1 MLTNGKYTIWGER
14 IRKPQGLIEHERDQR
29 IFPPYYCSMKFL
41 RVFPEFLEVYRQ
53 DYDFFFFNVSFAG
66 KRYYAPYPS
75 QKAFFKELRY
85 KLDCDYL
92 SGIPHKLSLIYLIP
106 DYGMRNPFKSGG
118 APPILNFTGFL
129 LFQKSVRQSF
139 NENCVQ
145 SETIAFFGSEFD
157 SIKSI
162 ELVDELIGP
171 QGVWLPSE
179 VAVAGHAL
187 FELETDEH
195 YNAAT
200 TYCADIFRRN
210 WYEEDNEIFEVSL
223 QSPPKFWFKTDWSY
237 FEEDDDEPPEPSM
250 FG

>member
-14 IRKPQGLIEHERDQR
+14 IRKPQGLIEYERDQR

-139 NENCVQ
+139 DKNCVQ
-145 SETIAFFGSEFD
+145 NETIAFFGSEFD

-162 ELVDELIGP
+162 ESFKNA
-171 QGVWLPSE
+171 LPFSD
-179 VAVAGHAL
+179 VA
-187 FELETDEH
+187 
-195 YNAAT
+195 NAAAILAGSFCRNT
-200 TYCADIFRRN
+200 SARPSSSARLEHSHRRR
-210 WYEEDNEIFEVSL
+210 S
-223 QSPPKFWFKTDWSY
+223 T
-237 FEEDDDEPPEPSM
+237 
-250 FG
+250 